1 MVAPLMRPLLGSRP
15 AIIGL
20 ACVVLAMGAL
30 GFVPLFDGPG
40 YESALGAGLLL
51 AFAVSTAA
59 ALDTSRTEAEPPP
72 PIDVLARGLA
82 VGALFALA
90 AWLTTLIHGL
100 RAGFCDA
107 VGGSA
112 HFAVGPAA
120 GALLAGTWGALAGEL
135 ARGREHRRLAAVLL
149 ALAGPLAS
157 IAVSIG
163 RFVTSPMIFA
173 YDPFVGFFSGTLY
186 DTVIDYSG
194 LLSYR
199 AGSAA
204 TLLAAVVLA
213 LHLARGERGR
223 LRMVWIGRPG
233 LAVTGVLALVGSITA
248 NALGY
253 KLGHWQ
259 TPSTIAAALGARAA
273 GERCDVIHARSL
285 RPADMERFTRD
296 CDAHVAAAE
305 RWFGAPGPARVTAY
319 VFESS
324 GQKGALM
331 GAADTF
337 IAKPWRRE
345 VYVQAAGYPHP
356 VLGHELVHAVSG
368 AFASGPFHVA
378 GSLEGLLPNPGLI
391 EGVAVAAEPREGDLT
406 PREWARAMKDLKLL
420 PPLDRLFSVGFLGE
434 NAGVAY
440 TVSGAFV
447 GWVHDR
453 YGAAVI
459 RDWYVGRALPVATG
473 VPWAELERLWRE
485 DLDTITLPE
494 IARAQARA
502 RFDRPAL
509 FGRRCPHVVDACRGR
524 AERLRGGGD
533 HDGAIAAF
541 GELLELDPHDDGARI
556 AIAVSRVRQ
565 GRVDEG
571 ARALEQ
577 LASSP
582 SVAPHVRDRAT
593 EEIADLALAADRT
606 DEAARRYRELMA
618 RTLDED
624 QLRTLSVKVTA
635 AEDARVRPAVV
646 ALLVGGPA
654 RGPDR
659 SLALELLGA
668 LSAEAPEDGLPSY
681 LLARQYLNAAQYD
694 DVAVR
699 LDRALAA
706 TLRAPRVRIEAER
719 LRLVAACA
727 LGDRAGAARFY
738 ARYAAHPEVSE
749 ARRDAARSLLERCAG
764 AAPPLA
770 APDPGGAAVSPAAE
784 YDAGSGAP
792 AR

>member
-1 MVAPLMRPLLGSRP
+1 MVAPLMRPLLRSRP

-51 AFAVSTAA
+51 AFAVSIAA
-59 ALDTSRTEAEPPP
+59 ALDTSRVEAEPPP

-82 VGALFALA
+82 LGALFALA
-90 AWLTTLIHGL
+90 AWLTTLVHGL
-100 RAGFCDA
+100 RAGFCDV

-120 GALLAGTWGALAGEL
+120 GALLAGAWGALAGEL
-135 ARGREHRRLAAVLL
+135 ARGRKRRRLVAVLL
-149 ALAGPLAS
+149 AMAGPLAS

-186 DTVIDYSG
+186 DTVIDFSG

-204 TLLAAVVLA
+204 TLLAVVVLA
-213 LHLARGERGR
+213 LHLQRDAVDDRR
-223 LRMVWIGRPG
+223 LRLAWIGRPG
-233 LAVTGVLALVGSITA
+233 LAVAGVLALVAGVTA

-259 TPSTIAAALGARAA
+259 TSSTIAAALGARTA

-285 RPADMERFTRD
+285 RPDDMARFTHD

-368 AFASGPFHVA
+368 AFAGGPFHVA
-378 GSLEGLLPNPGLI
+378 GSLDGMLPNPGLV

-406 PREWARAMKDLKLL
+406 PREWAKAMKDLAIL
-420 PPLDRLFSVGFLGE
+420 PPLDRLFTLGFLGE

-453 YGAAVI
+453 HGAAVI
-459 RDWYVGRALPVATG
+459 RDWYGGRALPAATG
-473 VPWAELERLWRE
+473 VPWAELERAWRE
-485 DLDTITLPE
+485 DLDTVTLPE
-494 IARAQARA
+494 TARAQAKA
-502 RFDRPAL
+502 RFDRPAI

-533 HDGAIAAF
+533 HEGAIAAF
-541 GELLELDPHDDGARI
+541 GEVLALDPHDDGVRI
-556 AIAVSRVRQ
+556 AVAISRIRE
-565 GRVDEG
+565 GKGDEG
-571 ARALEQ
+571 TRALEE

-582 SVAPHVRDRAT
+582 SVARHLRDRAL
-593 EEIADLALAADRT
+593 EELADLALEAGRV

-624 QLRTLSVKVTA
+624 QLRTLAVKVTA
-635 AEDARVRPAVV
+635 AEDARVRPAMV
-646 ALLVGGPA
+646 ALLVGTPT

-659 SLALELLGA
+659 TLALELLGA
-668 LSAEAPEDGLPSY
+668 LSLSAPEDGLSSY
-681 LLARQYLNAAQYD
+681 LLARQYLNAAQYED
-694 DVAVR
+694 AAVR

-706 TLRAPRVRIEAER
+706 TIRVPRVQLEAER
-719 LRLVAACA
+719 LRLVSACA
-727 LGDRAGAARFY
+727 LGDGAGAARFY
-738 ARYAAHPEVSE
+738 ARYAAHPELSE
-749 ARRDAARSLLERCAG
+749 ARREGARSLVERCTG
-764 AAPPLA
+764 AAPPA
-770 APDPGGAAVSPAAE
+770 GGSHE
-784 YDAGSGAP
+784 
-792 AR
+792 

>member
-1 MVAPLMRPLLGSRP
+1 MVASPMRPLLRSRP
-15 AIIGL
+15 ALIGL
-20 ACVVLAMGAL
+20 GFVVLAMGAL

-40 YESALGAGLLL
+40 YESALGAGLIL
-51 AFAVSTAA
+51 AFAVTVTS
-59 ALDTSRTEAEPPP
+59 ALDGSSAEPAR
-72 PIDVLARGLA
+72 PIDALSRGLA
-82 VGALFALA
+82 VGAVLALA
-90 AWLTTLIHGL
+90 AWLTTLAHGL
-100 RAGFCDA
+100 RAGFCD
-107 VGGSA
+107 VLGGSA

-120 GALLAGTWGALAGEL
+120 GALLGGAWGALAGDL
-135 ARGREHRRLAAVLL
+135 ARGRKRRRLAAVLL
-149 ALAGPLAS
+149 AIAAPLAS
-157 IAVSIG
+157 IAVSLG

-173 YDPFVGFFSGTLY
+173 YDPFVGFFSGTIY
-186 DTVIDYSG
+186 DTVIDFSG

-199 AGSAA
+199 AGTAA
-204 TLLAAVVLA
+204 TLGAAVVLA
-213 LHLARGERGR
+213 LHLTRDAAGR
-223 LRMVWIGRPG
+223 LRFAWIGRPG
-233 LAVTGVLALVGSITA
+233 LAVAGALALVAGVTA

-259 TPSTIAAALGARAA
+259 TSSTIAAALGGRTSGA
-273 GERCDVIHARSL
+273 RCDVVHARSL

-324 GQKGALM
+324 AQKGALM

-368 AFASGPFHVA
+368 AFGSGPFHVA
-378 GSLEGLLPNPGLI
+378 GGLDGILPDPGLI

-406 PREWARAMKDLKLL
+406 PREWAKAMKDLNLL
-420 PPLDRLFSVGFLGE
+420 PKLSNLFTLGFLGE

-447 GWVHDR
+447 GWIHDR

-459 RDWYVGRALPVATG
+459 RDWYGGRSLPAASG
-473 VPWAELERLWRE
+473 VSWAELERAWRE
-485 DLDTITLPE
+485 DLDTVKLPE
-494 IARAQARA
+494 VARAQAKA

-533 HDGAIAAF
+533 YEGAIAAY
-541 GELLELDPHDDGARI
+541 GELLTLDPHDDGARVTV
-556 AIAVSRVRQ
+556 AVSQIRE
-565 GRVDEG
+565 GKIDEG
-571 ARALEQ
+571 TRALER
-577 LASSP
+577 LAETP
-582 SVAPHVRDRAT
+582 TVARHVRDRVA
-593 EEIADLALAADRT
+593 EELADQALATGRV

-624 QLRTLSVKVTA
+624 QLRTLDVKLTA
-635 AEDARVRPAVV
+635 CGDPRVRPAIT
-646 ALLVGGPA
+646 ALLVGTPA

-659 SLALELLGA
+659 TLALELLGA
-668 LSAEAPEDGLPSY
+668 LSAAAPEDGLPSY
-681 LLARQYLNAAQYD
+681 LMARQYLNAAQYD
-694 DVAVR
+694 EAAVR

-706 TLRAPRVRIEAER
+706 TIRVPRVRLEAER
-719 LRLVAACA
+719 LRLVDACA
-727 LGDRAGAARFY
+727 LGDREGAARAY
-738 ARYAAHPEVSE
+738 ARYAAHPEIGE
-749 ARRDAARSLLERCAG
+749 ARRDAARSLVERCTG
-764 AAPPLA
+764 APPPPI
-770 APDPGGAAVSPAAE
+770 APAPHEAPSPRPEEYDGGAS
-784 YDAGSGAP
+784 AP
-792 AR
+792 GK